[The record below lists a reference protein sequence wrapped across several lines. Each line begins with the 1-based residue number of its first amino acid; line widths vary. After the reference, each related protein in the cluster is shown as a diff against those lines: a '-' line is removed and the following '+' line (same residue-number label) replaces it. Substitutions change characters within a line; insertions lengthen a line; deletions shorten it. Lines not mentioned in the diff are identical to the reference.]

1 MHAFGGF
8 GEEALPLLVSY
19 GIFIAKQYTYVHLI
33 LAQQLSVKT

>member
-1 MHAFGGF
+1 MFPVGGF

-19 GIFIAKQYTYVHLI
+19 GIFIAKQYPYVHII